1 MNIHYALYD
10 PSYPAPGGGYWT
22 WRSSKIYP
30 RELDSLYYDFLRKNL
45 AESPNSLTPRDLHGG
60 AVVLPDWLVVYRF
73 FNGGRDT
80 HNRPGRY
87 VILTG
92 WIPRNETPAEEILSF
107 WELEAFQELA
117 QTVPPCPVP
126 EQELEEHL
134 PAGRYADFTSAA
146 APKPGLYPPG
156 SSVTSAM
163 RDILAL
169 SIQGSWKESKYHL
182 TFHLDNQ
189 NERIELHEIKTP
201 PKPTPKSDFSPTVS
215 SPKSYASYEE
225 KPYVSPK
232 MSVPARESRPMP
244 QRRSRFTLAEKMQL
258 CLIALV
264 TLLACGLFLSK
275 LKFREPP
282 KTPPVHS
289 STAISPPK
297 ESRNPSPRTI
307 PNEIGKAWE
316 DFANAI
322 QKKKAPE
329 TAKEELLE
337 RIGEYADKFIDS
349 SHREKEEETPPSP
362 VHHPVRKRID

>member
-201 PKPTPKSDFSPTVS
+201 PKPTPKPDFSPTVS

-225 KPYVSPK
+225 KTYVSPR
-232 MSVPARESRPMP
+232 MPVSTRESRPMP

-264 TLLACGLFLSK
+264 TLLACGLFLSGSRFLRHK
-275 LKFREPP
+275 PDNPP
-282 KTPPVHS
+282 TRIIHVPS
-289 STAISPPK
+289 STPD
-297 ESRNPSPRTI
+297 
-307 PNEIGKAWE
+307 EIVKAWE

-337 RIGEYADKFIDS
+337 RIGECADKFINS

-362 VHHPVRKRID
+362 VPHPVRKPID

>member
-1 MNIHYALYD
+1 
-10 PSYPAPGGGYWT
+10 
-22 WRSSKIYP
+22 
-30 RELDSLYYDFLRKNL
+30 
-45 AESPNSLTPRDLHGG
+45 
-60 AVVLPDWLVVYRF
+60 
-73 FNGGRDT
+73 
-80 HNRPGRY
+80 
-87 VILTG
+87 
-92 WIPRNETPAEEILSF
+92 
-107 WELEAFQELA
+107 
-117 QTVPPCPVP
+117 

-169 SIQGSWKESKYHL
+169 STQGSWKESKYHL

-201 PKPTPKSDFSPTVS
+201 PKPTPKPDFSPTVS

-225 KPYVSPK
+225 KPYVSPR
-232 MSVPARESRPMP
+232 MPVPARESRPMP

-258 CLIALV
+258 CLIALL

-275 LKFREPP
+275 LKFPEQPE
-282 KTPPVHS
+282 TPPVHGPV
-289 STAISPPK
+289 ISPPK

-307 PNEIGKAWE
+307 PDEIVKAWE

-329 TAKEELLE
+329 TARKELLE
-337 RIGEYADKFIDS
+337 RIGECADKFINS

-362 VHHPVRKRID
+362 VPQPGWPID